1 MHRGSGRRGR
11 GPVPDLVR
19 TLPGMRSR
27 PHRDLPDGPARLGEP
42 TENSDAA
49 WRLTP
54 ARDAGAGG
62 VDVRRMLCHDHH
74 NLSCRRSEM
83 DASSRRILVV
93 ANRTASTPLLLD
105 AVRKR
110 AQEGRCTFALLI
122 PNEPRKGGA
131 DWTLETAKPLL
142 EREAGG
148 PVDGIVGE
156 ADPFEAVKSAL
167 QDPGFD
173 EVIISTLPK
182 RVSEW
187 LRRDLPHRVE
197 KLGVPVTTITQAER
211 ETLPFIPPPSRG

>member
-1 MHRGSGRRGR
+1 
-11 GPVPDLVR
+11 
-19 TLPGMRSR
+19 
-27 PHRDLPDGPARLGEP
+27 
-42 TENSDAA
+42 
-49 WRLTP
+49 
-54 ARDAGAGG
+54 
-62 VDVRRMLCHDHH
+62 
-74 NLSCRRSEM
+74 M

-105 AVRKR
+105 AVRER
-110 AQEGRCTFALLI
+110 AREGPCTFSLLI

-142 EREAGG
+142 ERQAGG
-148 PVDGIVGE
+148 PVDGIMGE

-167 QDPGFD
+167 EDPGFD

-197 KLGVPVTTITQAER
+197 RLGVPVTTITQADER
-211 ETLPFIPPPSRG
+211 ENVPFTPPPSRG